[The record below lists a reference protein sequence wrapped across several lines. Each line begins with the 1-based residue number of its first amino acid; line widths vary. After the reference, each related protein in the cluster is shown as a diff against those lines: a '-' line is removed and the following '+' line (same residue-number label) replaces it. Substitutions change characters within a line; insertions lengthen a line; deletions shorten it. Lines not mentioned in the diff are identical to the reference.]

1 MASLCVN
8 FVAKNNKAEHLRGH
22 KMLKHLQSIIKDFD
36 CIPKRLEGIVCQYI
50 MFLMLKSTKHDLRTA
65 SRVFGTHESNYS
77 RLLSEP
83 KTRQVARSCLNRAI
97 RRRLTRVKTTDEIFL
112 VIDATFTNRSG
123 KKIQNKR
130 KFRHGGKYFEG
141 HQFTNFVLII
151 NGDIVPLA
159 SVPLYS
165 HDHCRE
171 LGIKYQSEIEIVT
184 QWIEM
189 LPESGLLP
197 SAVMNRIHVLLDSG
211 YDAKSIQNAI
221 NDIGLRFTDSILCE
235 RSVNGLPVK
244 EYFKRYRHIP
254 WRTIQVKTGSGVG
267 QKIRKYR
274 VRTAKKAHLKGFGE
288 VTLFCSEKKSRIA
301 RKTSRKYFV
310 TNDPRQST
318 RKAVINYSR
327 RWAIEVWHKTMK
339 QFYGYGDCRCKNFH
353 AVEAHINFA
362 LCAYCINSL
371 CEPQLPVEGTT
382 LDQYQTALEWS
393 KAAKVINLFG
403 GREKIKNLAAVE
415 RQRVVNG

>member
-1 MASLCVN
+1 
-8 FVAKNNKAEHLRGH
+8 
-22 KMLKHLQSIIKDFD
+22 MLKHLRSIITEFD
-36 CIPKRLEGIVCQYI
+36 CVPKRLEGIVCQYI

-65 SRVFGTHESNYS
+65 SRVFGTDESNYS
-77 RLLSEP
+77 RMLSAP

-97 RRRLTRVKTTDEIFL
+97 RRRLAKIKKTDEIFL
-112 VIDATFTNRSG
+112 PIDATFTSRSG

-165 HDHCRE
+165 HEHCKA
-171 LGIKYQSEIEIVT
+171 LGIEYQSEIEIVT

-197 SAVMNRIHVLLDSG
+197 AEVMNKIHVLLDSG

-221 NDIGLRFTDSILCE
+221 NDIGLKFTATITCE

-244 EYFKRYRHIP
+244 EFFKRHRHIP
-254 WRTIQVKTGSGVG
+254 WRTIQVKPGAGVG
-267 QKIRKYR
+267 QKVRKYR
-274 VRTAKKAHLKGFGE
+274 VRTAKNAHLKGFGE

-301 RKTSRKYFV
+301 RKTSRKYIV
-310 TNDPRQST
+310 TNDLSQST
-318 RKAVINYSR
+318 RRAVINYSR
-327 RWAIEVWHKTMK
+327 RWAIEVWHKKMK

-362 LCAYCINSL
+362 LSAYCINGL
-371 CEPQLPVEGTT
+371 GDPNLPVHDTT
-382 LDQYQTALEWS
+382 LDQYQTAQDWS
-393 KAAKVINLFG
+393 QAAKVINLFG
-403 GREKIKNLAAVE
+403 GREKIKALAAAE
-415 RQRVVNG
+415 LQRVVNG